1 MYYVNI
7 DITVFRVDNATATYH
22 APAVGKAFR
31 ILQLISKSD
40 DGAGLSELAEALEMS
55 KGTVHGVVSALEDL
69 GAVLRDPRTRKF
81 TLGFTLFELGK
92 RAYSQIDLKDLARP
106 VLEDLMEK
114 TRETAYLGV
123 LNGMRITILDVVESR
138 QDLKITSPKG
148 SNIPLFAGAT
158 GKVMLASMEE
168 EQSRTIIMQNK
179 IPRFTENSITDPE
192 LYMREVREAKE
203 SGVQDRA
210 GRQGN
215 ADADQKH
222 KTGSRRDHA
231 KSQMSKNTVSS
242 FSHYCSSSP
251 CHRLNRLCSI
261 ER

>member
-1 MYYVNI
+1 MK
-7 DITVFRVDNATATYH
+7 RAYH

-203 SGVQDRA
+203 RGYATDYEEYLSGVWAVASPIREWKQVPSA
-210 GRQGN
+210 IWVVGF
-215 ADADQKH
+215 
-222 KTGSRRDHA
+222 KTGLDDKA
-231 KSQMSKNTVSS
+231 MQMLIRNTKQAAEEITQKVK
-242 FSHYCSSSP
+242 CQ
-251 CHRLNRLCSI
+251 RTM
-261 ER
+261 